1 MLKDC
6 TFEKSEFISV
16 FSGYYENINGSA
28 PDHEV
33 LFGVGQFFDNCFT
46 GIPGS
51 RPAEDFSNAV
61 RDAGVNGGSVVVP
74 LSRAIAWA
82 LWRICEDIKNGP
94 AKPDMHIRLLEAL
107 EVLCRPLKKFETAD
121 SSEVRELF
129 RFIKNNDTT
138 AKLLNSYKG
147 LRVFHAAEITE
158 IRDDDSIIMQVHPE
172 QIKALEMEGYTC
184 ITHKLLP
191 QQITADVKSIDTE
204 KCIVELVNL
213 VVLKKPFDRRK
224 IYRLKPEQAI
234 PAALFSEGSRTDVE
248 IVDVSLRGV
257 SLSLKEN
264 ISVSES
270 EVRLSFTLPLD
281 EGKDMILRGKLKYIF
296 CEEICKMGLETFPDH
311 SQEALIKRYLI
322 ERMKK
327 IEKELT

>member
-6 TFEKSEFISV
+6 TFEKKEFISV
-16 FSGYYENINGSA
+16 FCGFYEKENSSM

-33 LFGVGQFFDNCFT
+33 LFSAGQFFDNCFT
-46 GIPGS
+46 DIPGNK
-51 RPAEDFSNAV
+51 PAEDFSNAM
-61 RDAGVNGGSVVVP
+61 RDAGLNRNAAVMP
-74 LSRAIAWA
+74 LTRTIAWA
-82 LWRICEDIKNGP
+82 MCRLCGDIEKSILE
-94 AKPDMHIRLLEAL
+94 PDTHVRLLEAL
-107 EVLCRPLKKFETAD
+107 EVLRKPLKKFDTE
-121 SSEVRELF
+121 SSEIREMF
-129 RFIKNNDTT
+129 RFIKNSDTS

-147 LRVFHAAEITE
+147 LRVFHSADILEIFG
-158 IRDDDSIIMQVHPE
+158 DDRITMQVHPE
-172 QIKALEMEGYTC
+172 QIKALEIEKYTC

-191 QQITADVKSIDTE
+191 QQITADVKSIDKKT
-204 KCIVELVNL
+204 CVVEFVNL

-224 IYRLKPEQAI
+224 IYRLQPEKPI
-234 PAALFSEGSRTDVE
+234 PAILFAEGNRTDVE
-248 IVDVSLRGV
+248 IVDVSLRGI

-264 ISVSES
+264 IAAVES
-270 EVRLSFTLPLD
+270 EMRLSFILPLD
-281 EGKDMILRGKLKYIF
+281 EGKEMILRGKLKYIF